1 VIINNEHYEYLQRR
15 IENLEEENGALKRKN
30 AELRDALDRSCNAEE
45 LRRLR
50 ADNERLRG
58 RVLLSRLKE

>member
-1 VIINNEHYEYLQRR
+1 MIINNEHYEKLLRR

-45 LRRLR
+45 LRRIR
-50 ADNERLRG
+50 ADNERLRAIVSACYRG
-58 RVLLSRLKE
+58 

>member
-1 VIINNEHYEYLQRR
+1 MIINNEHYEYLQRR

-45 LRRLR
+45 LRRIR
-50 ADNERLRG
+50 ADNERLRAILACYRG
-58 RVLLSRLKE
+58 

>member
-45 LRRLR
+45 LRRIR
-50 ADNERLRG
+50 ADNERLRAILACYRG
-58 RVLLSRLKE
+58 